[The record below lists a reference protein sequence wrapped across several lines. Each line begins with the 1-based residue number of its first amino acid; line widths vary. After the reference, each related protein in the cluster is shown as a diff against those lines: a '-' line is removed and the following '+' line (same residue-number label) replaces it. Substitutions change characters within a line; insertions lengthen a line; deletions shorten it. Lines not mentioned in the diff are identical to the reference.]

1 MAAKKKSVK
10 KPAKK
15 DVKKAAKKDA
25 KAAKGK
31 AAKPAA
37 TAGKAAPKPQVV
49 APRAGPKVGDRAPDF
64 TLPTDSGPISL
75 AALRGKP
82 VVVYFYPKDDTPGC
96 TREACT
102 FNDNL
107 PNFGAL
113 NAEIIGISKDAEASH
128 ARFREKYGL
137 KFHLA
142 SDADTK
148 VQKAYGVWVEKM
160 NYGRSYMGTERST
173 FLVDKDGVIRAAWRG
188 VKVDGHVEKVLEAAK
203 AL

>member
-1 MAAKKKSVK
+1 MAARKKGAK
-10 KPAKK
+10 KPAKPAGR
-15 DVKKAAKKDA
+15 KKIASKTAARKP
-25 KAAKGK
+25 
-31 AAKPAA
+31 AAKPS
-37 TAGKAAPKPQVV
+37 AAPRPG
-49 APRAGPKVGDRAPDF
+49 PRVGERAPDF
-64 TLPTDSGPISL
+64 TLPTDQGTVSL
-75 AALRGKP
+75 SALRGRP

-107 PNFGAL
+107 PNFGAIK
-113 NAEIIGISKDAEASH
+113 AEVIGISKDEAGSH
-128 ARFREKYGL
+128 ARFRDKYGL

-142 SDADTK
+142 SDPDAA
-148 VQKAYGVWVEKM
+148 VQKAYGVWVEKS

-173 FLVDKDGVIRAAWRG
+173 FLIDKDGVLRGVWRG

>member
-1 MAAKKKSVK
+1 MATR
-10 KPAKK
+10 
-15 DVKKAAKKDA
+15 KKAAKKKVA
-25 KAAKGK
+25 KPVAKSKTAAKSKVARPAPKAA
-31 AAKPAA
+31 
-37 TAGKAAPKPQVV
+37 AAPKAHAGSPSSG
-49 APRAGPKVGDRAPDF
+49 PGPKVGERAPDF
-64 TLPTDSGPISL
+64 TLPTDSGTIALSS
-75 AALRGKP
+75 LRGKP

-107 PNFGAL
+107 PNFSTL

-160 NYGRSYMGTERST
+160 NYGRTYMGTERST
-173 FLVDKDGVIRAAWRG
+173 FLVDKDGVIRAAWRS

>member
-1 MAAKKKSVK
+1 MAAKKKV
-10 KPAKK
+10 AKK
-15 DVKKAAKKDA
+15 
-25 KAAKGK
+25 K

-37 TAGKAAPKPQVV
+37 KSKAKLVAKAAAPKAAAKAA
-49 APRAGPKVGDRAPDF
+49 APAKPRSGPKVGDRAPDF

-75 AALRGKP
+75 SALRGKP

-148 VQKAYGVWVEKM
+148 VQKAYGVWVEKS
-160 NYGRSYMGTERST
+160 NYGRTYMGTERST
-173 FLVDKDGVIRAAWRG
+173 FLIDKAGVLRNVWRS

-203 AL
+203 GL

>member
-1 MAAKKKSVK
+1 MAAKKK
-10 KPAKK
+10 AK
-15 DVKKAAKKDA
+15 
-25 KAAKGK
+25 K

-37 TAGKAAPKPQVV
+37 KAKVGAKAKPAAKPAAKVAVKAATPAAKP
-49 APRAGPKVGDRAPDF
+49 RSGPKVGDRAPDF
-64 TLPTDSGPISL
+64 ALPTDAGTISL

-113 NAEIIGISKDAEASH
+113 NAEIVGISKDAAASH

>member
-1 MAAKKKSVK
+1 MAAK
-10 KPAKK
+10 
-15 DVKKAAKKDA
+15 
-25 KAAKGK
+25 K

-37 TAGKAAPKPQVV
+37 KAKAKPQAKPAEKPSAQAAAPAPKP
-49 APRAGPKVGDRAPDF
+49 RFGPKVGDRAPDF
-64 TLPTDSGPISL
+64 ALPTDNGTISL
-75 AALRGKP
+75 SALRGKP

-107 PNFGAL
+107 PNFGAV
-113 NAEIIGISKDAEASH
+113 NAEIVGISKDGAASH

-142 SDADTK
+142 TDADTK

-173 FLVDKDGVIRAAWRG
+173 FLVDKDGMIRAAWRG

-203 AL
+203 GL

>member
-1 MAAKKKSVK
+1 MATKKKSAKRPVK
-10 KPAKK
+10 KP
-15 DVKKAAKKDA
+15 VTKKAAKPVA
-25 KAAKGK
+25 KAP
-31 AAKPAA
+31 AAKP
-37 TAGKAAPKPQVV
+37 KAAAAAKPQS
-49 APRAGPKVGDRAPDF
+49 AARAGGPKIGDRAPDF

-75 AALRGKP
+75 SALHGKP

-128 ARFREKYGL
+128 ARFRQKYGL

-160 NYGRSYMGTERST
+160 NYGRTYMGTERST
-173 FLVDKDGVIRAAWRG
+173 FLVDKDGVIRGAWRS

-203 AL
+203 GL

>member
-1 MAAKKKSVK
+1 MAAKKKS
-10 KPAKK
+10 AKK
-15 DVKKAAKKDA
+15 VAKAGKTAKPVVKAAA
-25 KAAKGK
+25 
-31 AAKPAA
+31 
-37 TAGKAAPKPQVV
+37 KAAPKPP
-49 APRAGPKVGDRAPDF
+49 ATPPRQGPKVGDRAPDF

-75 AALRGKP
+75 SSLRGKP

-128 ARFREKYGL
+128 ARFRDKYGL

-160 NYGRSYMGTERST
+160 NYGRTYMGTERST
-173 FLVDKDGVIRAAWRG
+173 FLVDKDGVIRAAWRS
-188 VKVDGHVEKVLEAAK
+188 VKVDGHVDKVLEAAK
-203 AL
+203 VL

>member
-1 MAAKKKSVK
+1 MAAKK
-10 KPAKK
+10 AK
-15 DVKKAAKKDA
+15 
-25 KAAKGK
+25 K

-37 TAGKAAPKPQVV
+37 KANAKPKAKAKPAAKPAAKVAAAPAAKP
-49 APRAGPKVGDRAPDF
+49 RSGPKVGDKAPDF
-64 TLPTDSGPISL
+64 TLPTDAGPISL

-113 NAEIIGISKDAEASH
+113 KAEIVGISKDAAASH

-173 FLVDKDGVIRAAWRG
+173 FLVDKDGVIRAAWRS

-203 AL
+203 GL

>member
-1 MAAKKKSVK
+1 MAAKKKS
-10 KPAKK
+10 AKK
-15 DVKKAAKKDA
+15 VT

-31 AAKPAA
+31 TAKPAPKAAAKAAAKPSAA
-37 TAGKAAPKPQVV
+37 S
-49 APRAGPKVGDRAPDF
+49 PRQGPKIGDRAPDF
-64 TLPTDSGPISL
+64 TLPTDAGAISL
-75 AALRGKP
+75 SGLRGKP

-142 SDADTK
+142 SDADTR

-160 NYGRSYMGTERST
+160 NYGRAYMGTERST

>member
-1 MAAKKKSVK
+1 MAL
-10 KPAKK
+10 
-15 DVKKAAKKDA
+15 
-25 KAAKGK
+25 
-31 AAKPAA
+31 
-37 TAGKAAPKPQVV
+37 
-49 APRAGPKVGDRAPDF
+49 KVGDKAPAFSMKIDGGGKVS
-64 TLPTDSGPISL
+64 LSGL
-75 AALRGKP
+75 KGQN
-82 VVVYFYPKDDTPGC
+82 VVLYFYPKDDTPGC

-113 NAEIIGISKDAEASH
+113 NAEIIGISKDAAASH

-173 FLVDKDGVIRAAWRG
+173 FLVDKDGKIAKVWR
-188 VKVDGHVEKVLEAAK
+188 KVSVSGHVEEVLEAAK
-203 AL
+203 GLAA